1 MGSRTTPH
9 QESWWMRSRKFCFF
23 AGLPTFEIRTQDEK
37 FSADLDNPDALFLND
52 SAKMPHG
59 KTSEFRRIRNVQE
72 CPLRRTFIGRL
83 HTRPPLRRTNMQS
96 ECHSTLR
103 P

>member
-1 MGSRTTPH
+1 MGNRTTPH

-37 FSADLDNPDALFLND
+37 LAADLDNPDALFLND
-52 SAKMPHG
+52 SAEMPHG
-59 KTSEFRRIRNVQE
+59 KPSELCSIRNVQE
-72 CPLRRTFIGRL
+72 CPLRNTFIGRL
-83 HTRPPLRRTNMQS
+83 HIRPPLRGTTMHP